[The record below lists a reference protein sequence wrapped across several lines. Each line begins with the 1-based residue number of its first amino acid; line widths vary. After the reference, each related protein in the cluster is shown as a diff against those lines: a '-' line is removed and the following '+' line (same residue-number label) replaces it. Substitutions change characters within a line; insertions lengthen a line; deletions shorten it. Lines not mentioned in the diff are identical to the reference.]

1 MTLRAFSALVFALS
15 CCMLSAS
22 AGSSGLQVSPVTL
35 TIQPEHS
42 ADGVWAS
49 NAGASALHAQVR
61 VYRWTQE
68 AGEDKLYPTEEMVVS
83 PPMVKLRP
91 NDRQLVRTIRPGP
104 PPSGATEHAFRLLID
119 EIPVASQGQAR
130 SDGLKFLLRYSLP
143 IFLAPKEGA
152 APMELH
158 WSLVLRAGHPVLQVF
173 NAGGTHAQLA
183 DVSYTDIHGR
193 RSLLHVGLLGYVLPG
208 ATMRWPIQA
217 SLARPDHTGVW
228 DATVNGGAA
237 RPTVKIET
245 FSP

>member
-1 MTLRAFSALVFALS
+1 M
-15 CCMLSAS
+15 
-22 AGSSGLQVSPVTL
+22 TL
-35 TIQPEHS
+35 TIQPDQS

-49 NAGASALHAQVR
+49 NAGISTLHAQVR

-68 AGEDKLYPTEEMVVS
+68 AGEDKLHPTEEMVVS
-83 PPMVKLRP
+83 PPMVKLGP
-91 NDRQLVRTIRPGP
+91 NDRQLVRTLRPGP

-119 EIPVASQGQAR
+119 EIPAASQGQAP

-143 IFLAPKEGA
+143 IFLAPNEGA
-152 APMELH
+152 APMQLH
-158 WSLVLRAGHPVLQVF
+158 WSLVLRRGRHMLQVF

-208 ATMRWPIQA
+208 ATMQWPIQA
-217 SLARPDHTGVW
+217 SPARPDHTGVW
-228 DATVNGGAA
+228 DATVNGRAI